1 MLEVQFIRLSEQAI
15 APKYAHDSDAGADL
29 SCLEAVELKPG
40 ERKLIGT
47 GLAIELP
54 PGHVGLIHPRSGLA
68 NKHGISI
75 VNAPGTIDPDYR
87 GEIFINLI
95 NLDKT
100 EIFYAPAGTRIAQ
113 LVIQQFVKVNFAEKS
128 ELSATVRGQAGH
140 GSTGVAGL

>member
-1 MLEVQFIRLSEQAI
+1 MIEVQFIRLSEQAI
-15 APKYAHDSDAGADL
+15 APKYAHNSDAGADL
-29 SCLEAVELKPG
+29 SCLEPFELKPG

-100 EIFYAPAGTRIAQ
+100 ETFRTQAGTRIAQ
-113 LVIQQFVKVNFAEKS
+113 LVIQQFVKANFAEKS
-128 ELSATVRGQAGH
+128 ELSSTVRGQGGH
-140 GSTGVAGL
+140 GSTGEAG